1 MNDNFI
7 IGLDIGTSFVRAAIG
22 EIYSDGSVGIR
33 GVATRPSSTFMRLG
47 VITNPQGAVE
57 CIKDV
62 IHDVQVEANCIVKNC
77 VTALGGDQIKG
88 RDETGSIGIPPL
100 NDKTNRTVTEDDII
114 KVLEAAK
121 QIPVSPD
128 RKLISEIPKEFI
140 IDKIRGFTHETA
152 LNTIAARLEVDVY
165 LITASSTQYENLRQ
179 CIERSDLAL
188 RDVVLKTIACTDSC
202 MLPEEQGAGSILIDM
217 GGGTTDVLVVLKNAP
232 ICAFSIPIGGNR
244 VTKDIVDMLSYD
256 MGVSVSFETAE
267 GLKIK
272 YGSCWENA
280 INDDMEIVIPGV
292 GRSNPSVVITRSK
305 FMSYIQPRMAEIFRK
320 IYDHL
325 DSTLEN
331 VDLAGSIVLTGG
343 GANMSGVVELAA
355 HIFNFCSVRVGRP
368 SSLGWLEEK
377 YRTPEFATA
386 IGLVLSN
393 GKVVSSVQ
401 EESKKTKKKSSSK
414 QDGKGI
420 AAKVWDMFF
429 GF

>member
-179 CIERSDLAL
+179 CIERSDLVL

-217 GGGTTDVLVVLKNAP
+217 GGG
-232 ICAFSIPIGGNR
+232 S
-244 VTKDIVDMLSYD
+244 
-256 MGVSVSFETAE
+256 
-267 GLKIK
+267 
-272 YGSCWENA
+272 
-280 INDDMEIVIPGV
+280 
-292 GRSNPSVVITRSK
+292 
-305 FMSYIQPRMAEIFRK
+305 
-320 IYDHL
+320 
-325 DSTLEN
+325 DSESLL
-331 VDLAGSIVLTGG
+331 LAR
-343 GANMSGVVELAA
+343 
-355 HIFNFCSVRVGRP
+355 F
-368 SSLGWLEEK
+368 
-377 YRTPEFATA
+377 
-386 IGLVLSN
+386 
-393 GKVVSSVQ
+393 
-401 EESKKTKKKSSSK
+401 
-414 QDGKGI
+414 
-420 AAKVWDMFF
+420 
-429 GF
+429 